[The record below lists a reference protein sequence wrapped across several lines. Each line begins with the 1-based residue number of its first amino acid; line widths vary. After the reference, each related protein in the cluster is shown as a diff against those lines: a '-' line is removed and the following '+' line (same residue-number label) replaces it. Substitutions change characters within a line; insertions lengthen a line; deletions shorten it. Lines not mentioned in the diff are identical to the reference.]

1 MMSQPD
7 TATAPQK
14 LAASPAPASDRI
26 DADIAQFEAFYPFAL
41 DGFQREAIGALL
53 HGDSVMVA
61 APTGTGKTVVAEFG
75 VWDAFKRTGRVI
87 YTTPIKALSNQ
98 KYRDLRAV
106 YGDEVGLLTG
116 DVSENRDARVVVMT
130 TEVLRNMLLQ
140 TPWDLD
146 NVDTVIFDEIHYLAD
161 PERGTTWEEAIIL
174 CPDHVQLICLSA
186 TINNAAEIADW
197 ISRTHRPIRLISHF
211 DRAVPL
217 ALHYFHDG
225 KLNLVV
231 NHKGERV
238 QDFPHTGGE
247 LRKQSA
253 RQGHGRR
260 KSERSTPEMDEPQPR
275 EIVDALAARDML
287 PAIYFLFSRND
298 CQAYAER
305 LAVMR
310 PNLVTPRQADLIEQT
325 INAVLAGMRDEDREL
340 EQVQTITALA
350 RKGIGFHHAG
360 LLPILKQL
368 VEILF
373 GRGLMEVV
381 FATDTLALGVNMP
394 ARTVVI
400 GRMSK
405 WDGRRR
411 RMLIPNEFQQMAGR
425 AGRRGMDP
433 FGHVVVPYSPWF
445 TFRETL
451 DIATG
456 ELHPVRSAFAIRYN
470 TVLNLWDPPAGE
482 RVRALLQESL
492 GQFQSSQRIR
502 DLEDDIIAIIE
513 EIDRIP
519 QGCLIGLEAGD
530 ELLEDYRRLNRSL
543 SAAQNKEQRLA
554 AEQTSVLRDVDTSV
568 PWSEPGRQAL
578 RRALRGARP
587 GAVAH
592 VRDGGWTLM
601 LGKGKQ
607 GGVGRFLFRDGSIR
621 LLTEYRQID
630 HLTDKRVTLPAELV
644 EPGDGITE
652 ASELADAET
661 LAALWDAV
669 AVLDLPDLDA
679 MAAAH
684 RAVESERTAS
694 RVAVLATDYDDAK
707 ALTHALWEERQ
718 AHPCHACDRRD
729 EHRDYLVQV
738 DKLEK
743 ERRELE
749 AALGREVD
757 QEEERLR
764 NVIRGIRNVLHRFG
778 YLHRGYPTEK
788 ADMLADVFDNDGLI
802 LCELVDR
809 GILDHLPPED
819 LAEVFSWFSF
829 DREFRYGN
837 RFILPDRL
845 VLARRRIEDVEHA
858 VLSEERGEGL
868 SISEGHNPNFYGAAR
883 AWCRGATMAEI
894 GEKIELS
901 EGDLVMTFN
910 KTIDLMRQVADMLK
924 AIDAEHPLRVRLR
937 QAERLLKRDIVEHSL
952 ALGFAPIE
960 LPEIARA
967 ELEAARAEAPPPRK
981 PRARKA
987 KAEAPVASASGTDAA
1002 DVVVEAEPAEA
1013 PPPRKSRARKP
1024 NAKAEAEAAEAPDAV
1039 APPDAPTPAAKAPRK
1054 RAPSKASAADSGA
1067 DAPPSTTPRKRA
1079 PRKAATPSSS

>member
-1 MMSQPD
+1 MNQPD
-7 TATAPQK
+7 PIVVAGAAP
-14 LAASPAPASDRI
+14 AASSSPVHVE
-26 DADIAQFEAFYPFAL
+26 ADIAQFEAFYPFAL
-41 DGFQREAIGALL
+41 DEFQREAIRTLL

-186 TINNAAEIADW
+186 TINNADEIADW
-197 ISRTHRPIRLISHF
+197 ISRTHRPIRLITHT

-247 LRKQSA
+247 LRKQSQ
-253 RQGHGRR
+253 RGGFGRR
-260 KSERSTPEMDEPQPR
+260 KSERATPEMDEPQPR

-287 PAIYFLFSRND
+287 PAIYFLFSRAD

-305 LAVMR
+305 LAIMR

-325 INAVLAGMRDEDREL
+325 IAAVLAGMRDEDREL

-373 GRGLMEVV
+373 ARGLMEVV

-456 ELHPVRSAFAIRYN
+456 ELHPVQSAFAIRYN
-470 TVLNLWDPPAGE
+470 TVLNLWDPPHGE
-482 RVRALLQESL
+482 RVRALLQQSL

-502 DLEDDIIAIIE
+502 DLEDQIIAIGE
-513 EIDRIP
+513 EIDQIP

-543 SAAQNKEQRLA
+543 AAAQNKERRLES
-554 AEQTSVLRDVDTSV
+554 EQSAVLRDVEVSV

-578 RRALRGARP
+578 RRALRAARP

-592 VRDGGWTLM
+592 LRDGGWAVLV
-601 LGKGKQ
+601 GKGKQ
-607 GGVGRFLFRDGSIR
+607 GGVGRFLLTDGSIR

-630 HLTDKRVTLPAELV
+630 HLTDKRVVVPEALY
-644 EPGDGITE
+644 EPDDAISDATDLIE
-652 ASELADAET
+652 A
-661 LAALWDAV
+661 AALAEFWQAIG
-669 AVLDLPDLDA
+669 ALDLPDLDE

-684 RAVESERTAS
+684 RALETERAAT
-694 RVAVLATDYDDAK
+694 RVALLATDLEDAK
-707 ALTHALWEERQ
+707 ALTRSLWQERQ
-718 AHPCHACDRRD
+718 DHPCHDCERRN
-729 EHRDYLVQV
+729 EHRDYLAQV
-738 DKLEK
+738 DRLDK

-749 AALGREVD
+749 EALGREID

-809 GILDHLPPED
+809 GVLDHLPPED

-837 RFILPDRL
+837 RFVLPDRL

-858 VLSEERGEGL
+858 VLGEERGEGL

-894 GEKIELS
+894 SDKIELS

-910 KTIDLMRQVADMLK
+910 KTIDLLRQVGDMLQH
-924 AIDAEHPLRVRLR
+924 ASPDHPLRARLR
-937 QAERLLKRDIVEHSL
+937 QAEGMLKRDIVEHSL

-967 ELEAARAEAPPPRK
+967 ELEAAREETPPPRK
-981 PRARKA
+981 PRSRKA
-987 KAEAPVASASGTDAA
+987 KATL
-1002 DVVVEAEPAEA
+1002 AESSEA
-1013 PPPRKSRARKP
+1013 PPEP
-1024 NAKAEAEAAEAPDAV
+1024 EAAAR
-1039 APPDAPTPAAKAPRK
+1039 PARRSTRK
-1054 RAPSKASAADSGA
+1054 QA
-1067 DAPPSTTPRKRA
+1067 
-1079 PRKAATPSSS
+1079 AATEPEP

>member
-1 MMSQPD
+1 MMHQPE
-7 TATAPQK
+7 TATSTRSTA
-14 LAASPAPASDRI
+14 APALAGPDSPSVSEPPVDRV
-26 DADIAQFEAFYPFAL
+26 DADIAQFEAFYTFAL
-41 DGFQREAIGALL
+41 DEFQREAIRTLL

-98 KYRDLRAV
+98 KYRDLRAI
-106 YGDEVGLLTG
+106 YGDQVGLLTG
-116 DVSENRDARVVVMT
+116 DVSENRDARAVVMT

-186 TINNAAEIADW
+186 TINNADEIADW
-197 ISRTHRPIRLISHF
+197 ISRTHRPIRLITHT

-231 NHKGERV
+231 NHRGERV

-253 RQGHGRR
+253 RGGFGRR
-260 KSERSTPEMDEPQPR
+260 KSERATPEMDEPQPR
-275 EIVDALAARDML
+275 EIVDALSSRDML
-287 PAIYFLFSRND
+287 PAIYFLFSRAD

-310 PNLVTPRQADLIEQT
+310 PNLVTPRQANLIEQT

-373 GRGLMEVV
+373 ARGLMEVV

-470 TVLNLWDPPAGE
+470 TVLNLWDPPHGE
-482 RVRALLQESL
+482 RVRALLQQSL

-502 DLEDDIIAIIE
+502 DLEDQIITLGE
-513 EIDRIP
+513 EIDQIP
-519 QGCLIGLEAGD
+519 QGCLIGLDAGD

-543 SAAQNKEQRLA
+543 TAAQNKERRLDT
-554 AEQTSVLRDVDTSV
+554 EQSTVLRDVEISV

-578 RRALRGARP
+578 RRALRAARP

-592 VRDGGWTLM
+592 IRDAGWAIL

-607 GGVGRFLFRDGSIR
+607 GGVGRFLLKDGSIR

-630 HLTDKRVTLPAELV
+630 HLTDKRVSVPDGLS
-644 EPGDGITE
+644 EPNDTVTD
-652 ASELADAET
+652 ATELAPP
-661 LAALWDAV
+661 AALEDLWQAISL
-669 AVLDLPDLDA
+669 LDLPDLDEI
-679 MAAAH
+679 AATH
-684 RAVESERTAS
+684 RARETERAAS
-694 RVAVLATDYDDAK
+694 RVALLATDLDDAK
-707 ALTHALWEERQ
+707 ALTHALWQERQ
-718 AHPCHACDRRD
+718 AHPCHSCERRN
-729 EHRDYLVQV
+729 EHRDYLAQV
-738 DKLEK
+738 DRLDK

-749 AALGREVD
+749 EALGREID

-809 GILDHLPPED
+809 GVLDNLPPED

-837 RFILPDRL
+837 RFVLPDRL

-858 VLSEERGEGL
+858 VLGEERSEGL
-868 SISEGHNPNFYGAAR
+868 AISEGHNPNFYGAAR

-894 GEKIELS
+894 SGKIELS

-910 KTIDLMRQVADMLK
+910 KTIDLLRQVGEMLQSVNP
-924 AIDAEHPLRVRLR
+924 EHPLRGRLR
-937 QAERLLKRDIVEHSL
+937 QAESLLKRDIVEHSL
-952 ALGFAPIE
+952 VLGFAPIE

-967 ELEAARAEAPPPRK
+967 ELDAAREEAPPARK
-981 PRARKA
+981 PR
-987 KAEAPVASASGTDAA
+987 S
-1002 DVVVEAEPAEA
+1002 
-1013 PPPRKSRARKP
+1013 RKSRATSEAVPEPPVSEKP
-1024 NAKAEAEAAEAPDAV
+1024 A
-1039 APPDAPTPAAKAPRK
+1039 RK
-1054 RAPSKASAADSGA
+1054 RTTRKKPEDVEPEALQKPVNRSRRKSPANAD
-1067 DAPPSTTPRKRA
+1067 R
-1079 PRKAATPSSS
+1079 

>member
-1 MMSQPD
+1 MPVLD
-7 TATAPQK
+7 
-14 LAASPAPASDRI
+14 SPPELTLDRA
-26 DADIAQFEAFYPFAL
+26 DAEIAQFEAFYPFAL
-41 DGFQREAIGALL
+41 DGFQREAIRTLL

-116 DVSENRDARVVVMT
+116 DVSENRDARAVVMT

-146 NVDTVIFDEIHYLAD
+146 NVETVIFDEIHYLAD

-186 TINNAAEIADW
+186 TINNADEIADW
-197 ISRTHRPIRLISHF
+197 ISRTHRPIRLITHT

-225 KLNLVV
+225 KLNLVL
-231 NHKGERV
+231 NHRGEQV

-253 RQGHGRR
+253 RGGFSRR
-260 KSERSTPEMDEPQPR
+260 KSERATPEMDEPQPR
-275 EIVDALAARDML
+275 EIVDALSSRDML
-287 PAIYFLFSRND
+287 PAIYFLFSRAD
-298 CQAYAER
+298 CQAFAER

-310 PNLVTPRQADLIEQT
+310 PNLVTPRQADLIELT
-325 INAVLAGMRDEDREL
+325 INAVLAGMREEDREL
-340 EQVQTITALA
+340 EQVQTITALT

-470 TVLNLWDPPAGE
+470 TVLNLWDPPHGE
-482 RVRALLQESL
+482 RVRALLQQSL
-492 GQFQSSQRIR
+492 GQFQSNQRIR
-502 DLEDDIIAIIE
+502 DLEDQIIAIGE
-513 EIDRIP
+513 EIEQIP
-519 QGCLIGLEAGD
+519 QGCLIGLDAGD
-530 ELLEDYRRLNRSL
+530 ELLEDYRRLTRSL
-543 SAAQNKEQRLA
+543 TAAQNKERRLDS
-554 AEQTSVLRDVDTSV
+554 EQSTVLRDVEISV

-578 RRALRGARP
+578 RRALRSARP

-592 VRDGGWTLM
+592 IRDAGWAIL

-607 GGVGRFLFRDGSIR
+607 GGVGRFLLQDGSIR

-630 HLTDKRVTLPAELV
+630 HLTDKRVVVPETLSEPSDTVSDAAELA
-644 EPGDGITE
+644 GAD
-652 ASELADAET
+652 ELAELWQT
-661 LAALWDAV
+661 IAA
-669 AVLDLPDLDA
+669 LDLPNLDE
-679 MAAAH
+679 MAATH
-684 RAVESERTAS
+684 RALETERATS
-694 RVAVLATDYDDAK
+694 RVAVLATDLDDAK
-707 ALTHALWEERQ
+707 TLTHSLWQERQ
-718 AHPCHACDRRD
+718 EHPCHACERRN
-729 EHRDYLVQV
+729 EHRDYLAQV
-738 DKLEK
+738 DRLDK
-743 ERRELE
+743 ERREMEE
-749 AALGREVD
+749 AHGREID

-809 GILDHLPPED
+809 GVLDHLPPED

-837 RFILPDRL
+837 RYVLPDRL

-858 VLSEERGEGL
+858 VLGEERSEGL
-868 SISEGHNPNFYGAAR
+868 AISEGHNPNFYGAAR

-894 GEKIELS
+894 NDKIELS

-910 KTIDLMRQVADMLK
+910 KTIDLLRQVGEMLQSVNP
-924 AIDAEHPLRVRLR
+924 EHPLRNRLR
-937 QAERLLKRDIVEHSL
+937 QAEGMLKRDIVEHSL
-952 ALGFAPIE
+952 VLGFAPIE

-967 ELEAARAEAPPPRK
+967 ELDAAREETPVARK
-981 PRARKA
+981 PR
-987 KAEAPVASASGTDAA
+987 S
-1002 DVVVEAEPAEA
+1002 
-1013 PPPRKSRARKP
+1013 RKP
-1024 NAKAEAEAAEAPDAV
+1024 KAAVESVAGAAAPEKPV
-1039 APPDAPTPAAKAPRK
+1039 RK
-1054 RAPSKASAADSGA
+1054 R
-1067 DAPPSTTPRKRA
+1067 TPRKKPETAEPETAQKPASRSR
-1079 PRKAATPSSS
+1079 RKTPAVAEG